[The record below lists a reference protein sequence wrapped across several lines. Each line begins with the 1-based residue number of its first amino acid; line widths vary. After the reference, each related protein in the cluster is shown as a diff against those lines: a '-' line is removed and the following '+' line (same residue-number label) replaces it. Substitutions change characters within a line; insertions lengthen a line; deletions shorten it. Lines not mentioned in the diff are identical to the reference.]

1 MYQGI
6 GPVTLKPLINFS
18 IIKSE
23 TTWHYML
30 HDIKVCIIIYK
41 VFLPKTNKPKNPQRI
56 YHQPF
61 RYLTTTLQE
70 IRIIEKQ
77 VK

>member
-41 VFLPKTNKPKNPQRI
+41 VFLPKTNKPKTHKESIINPLDI
-56 YHQPF
+56 NYHF
-61 RYLTTTLQE
+61 TGNKNNRETS
-70 IRIIEKQ
+70 
-77 VK
+77 